1 MHFSRV
7 RLSGSEVEIEAR
19 AGGVEVE
26 RKFAMLVREG
36 ELVLDA
42 EDGDAFRPHDEVKV
56 IVNVEEPVEGA
67 PTERVKALKVR
78 EVSYEG

>member
-7 RLSGSEVEIEAR
+7 RLSGSEVEVEAR
-19 AGGVEVE
+19 IGGVETE

-36 ELVLDA
+36 DMVLGV
-42 EDGDAFRPHDEVKV
+42 EDGESLRPHDEVEVVKDV
-56 IVNVEEPVEGA
+56 QEPVEGA
-67 PTERVKALKVR
+67 PRERIKVLKVE